1 MYLVELMA
9 DEGQLSDQG
18 SHFRSNIWDPFMD
31 LSSCWS
37 PGCSGGILELT
48 ARLMRENSSGF

>member
-1 MYLVELMA
+1 MYLGELMA

-31 LSSCWS
+31 LSSKLV
-37 PGCSGGILELT
+37 P
-48 ARLMRENSSGF
+48 RLLWKNFWN